1 VKDFQNEA
9 DAKRWEISE
18 NLHRAELKELEHS
31 RSVAEWTEL
40 MKGNDLISAQV
51 APKSKNQKETP
62 EVRDAKKAASVNY
75 RATPI

>member
-40 MKGNDLISAQV
+40 MKGHDLISAQV
-51 APKSKNQKETP
+51 APKSKTEGNP
-62 EVRDAKKAASVNY
+62 GVRDAKKAASVNY